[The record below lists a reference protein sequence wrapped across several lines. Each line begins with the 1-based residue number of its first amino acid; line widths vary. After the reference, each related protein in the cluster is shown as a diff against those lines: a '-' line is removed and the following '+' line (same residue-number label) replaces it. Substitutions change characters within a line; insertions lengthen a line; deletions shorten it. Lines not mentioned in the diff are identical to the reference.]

1 MQRDV
6 IRCCINFL
14 ELGHANALL
23 FGDGSGDKGVVR
35 HYLDTKGA
43 GASSHLHAD
52 TSEADNT
59 QSLAAQLS
67 SLEGLLVPLAGMH
80 ERVGPTDMPRHC
92 KHQTEGVL
100 GDGHGIG
107 AWGVHDRDT
116 LASRGVE
123 IDVVHSHS
131 RATDHA

>member
-1 MQRDV
+1 MVED
-6 IRCCINFL
+6 FL
-14 ELGHANALL
+14 
-23 FGDGSGDKGVVR
+23 
-35 HYLDTKGA
+35 
-43 GASSHLHAD
+43 
-52 TSEADNT
+52 
-59 QSLAAQLS
+59 
-67 SLEGLLVPLAGMH
+67 GLLVPLAGMH

-131 RATDHA
+131 RATDHAQLSSMLEQFCIYLNCRAHDEGVGVF